1 MASNL
6 NTGIGRLR
14 LTGLLEG
21 ISYLLLLFIAVP
33 AKYWA
38 DMPIISKV
46 LGPIHGVL
54 FILFVYYTI
63 SIAGEKKWGL
73 VTTGKLLLASIIPFG
88 TFYVDSKILRPAQEE
103 KK

>member
-6 NTGIGRLR
+6 NSGIGRLR

-54 FILFVYYTI
+54 FVMFVYLTI
-63 SIAGEKKWGL
+63 SIASEKKWGFA
-73 VTTGKLLLASIIPFG
+73 TTGKLLLASIIPFG